1 MIFGFERGFFRIF
14 SPCASKKAA
23 GQGLNGSGL
32 PVKASPRNFPKRNF
46 SNSFFFPARPL
57 LSAPRPGLGAG
68 KKARAAPAFRLLFGG
83 KRRRH
88 SGRMPR
94 NAAEL
99 FLLFSFNIRLWTAMG
114 QFLSSTGKYV
124 QSVQF
129 LSLFF
134 YVAWRY
140 CFLFSAISASIR
152 SAAADAPP
160 EARKLSPIF
169 SAFFR

>member
-46 SNSFFFPARPL
+46 SDSFFCPMPLVLSSLRPRL
-57 LSAPRPGLGAG
+57 DAG
-68 KKARAAPAFRLLFGG
+68 KKGRATPVFRRFFGV

-114 QFLSSTGKYV
+114 QFLSFTGKYV
-124 QSVQF
+124 QSAQ
-129 LSLFF
+129 LQSQFF
-134 YVAWRY
+134 YITWRY
-140 CFLFSAISASIR
+140 CIPFSAISASIR
-152 SAAADAPP
+152 SAAAAAPP
-160 EARKLSPIF
+160 EVRKLSPIF